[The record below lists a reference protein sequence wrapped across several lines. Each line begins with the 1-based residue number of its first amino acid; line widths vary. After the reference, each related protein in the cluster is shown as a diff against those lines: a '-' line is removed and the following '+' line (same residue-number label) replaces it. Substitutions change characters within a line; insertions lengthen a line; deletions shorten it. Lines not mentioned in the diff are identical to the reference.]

1 MNIKILVCCH
11 KKDIFKESD
20 TFLPIHVGKAI
31 SDIDLGII
39 GDDEGIN
46 ISHKNASYCELTGMY
61 WAWKNLK
68 DTDYIGL
75 CHYRRYFDFNKIG
88 RSFFPITTMPSKN
101 FTDIDLSLNHEAI
114 QYLENG
120 TCIVAKPCHL
130 GTSLYLHYCEGHYS
144 PDIKAL
150 GDVIKNT
157 LPPKYTKA
165 FFSVMLENNKFSPF
179 NMFIMSW
186 KQFDQYCNWLFPILE
201 KLEKEIDITSYP
213 NDQKRIYGYLGERL
227 LNIYIKAEGIKTK
240 QYPILKIS
248 DEPEIDNISTIKYLL
263 RSYLRDIYVKL
274 SAKII

>member
-88 RSFFPITTMPSKN
+88 RPFFPITTMPSKN
-101 FTDIDLSLNHEAI
+101 FTDIDLSLNHESI

-227 LNIYIKAEGIKTK
+227 LNIYIKAERIKTK